1 MLKSAIVTG
10 STTTHGGVISVGCE
24 TFTVQGK
31 AVHLEGMKHFCP
43 TCKMEVV
50 ALAGKSIIRAHGKR
64 VIVDGDRASCGAVYI
79 AMQNSLSIAQS
90 QKPIPVGQN
99 GGASKSDE
107 QKYSGCYQLINEAT
121 NSIMKNVRYKIT
133 DAQTNEV
140 ILRGVTDDKGFTQ
153 RIPWH
158 DQSKDVVISLEYEQW

>member
-99 GGASKSDE
+99 GG
-107 QKYSGCYQLINEAT
+107 G
-121 NSIMKNVRYKIT
+121 
-133 DAQTNEV
+133 
-140 ILRGVTDDKGFTQ
+140 
-153 RIPWH
+153 
-158 DQSKDVVISLEYEQW
+158 